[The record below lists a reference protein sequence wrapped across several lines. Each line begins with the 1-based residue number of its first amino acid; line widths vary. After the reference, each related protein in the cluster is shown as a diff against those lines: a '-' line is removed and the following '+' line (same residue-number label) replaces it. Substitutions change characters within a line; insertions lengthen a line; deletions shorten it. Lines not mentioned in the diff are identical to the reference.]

1 MNLLHLLQAKK
12 KISLWVEE
20 KKGNNIIE
28 LFLIKITNDTFMV
41 DFFSLIVEVLVEV
54 FVVPFFPER
63 ILVVSSSTAIG
74 VPFYYQK
81 FKMIKINLQ
90 LNLKKTFSAS
100 RVFMTAS

>member
-1 MNLLHLLQAKK
+1 M
-12 KISLWVEE
+12 
-20 KKGNNIIE
+20 
-28 LFLIKITNDTFMV
+28 KITNDAFMV
-41 DFFSLIVEVLVEV
+41 DFFSLVVEVLVGV

-81 FKMIKINLQ
+81 FKMIKINSKLK
-90 LNLKKTFSAS
+90 LNKKQTFSAS